1 MSVLNAMQACIEM
14 ISPQNKKP
22 LYTRIREGFPQKKG
36 LLEKQLALLHQKDY
50 DATELYALN
59 KTHKLND

>member
-1 MSVLNAMQACIEM
+1 MQACIEM

-36 LLEKQLALLHQKDY
+36 LLEKTIGSIASKGL
-50 DATELYALN
+50 
-59 KTHKLND
+59 